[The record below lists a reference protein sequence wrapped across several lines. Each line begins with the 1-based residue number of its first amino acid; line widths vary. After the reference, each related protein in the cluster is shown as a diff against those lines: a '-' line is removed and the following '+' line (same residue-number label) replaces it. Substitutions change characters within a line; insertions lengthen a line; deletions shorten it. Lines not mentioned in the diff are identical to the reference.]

1 MVKIDNIIV
10 WVLFILAVIVSIWYI
25 FGNSPTF
32 EQAILSIS
40 IAFLFTLGLKV
51 GAHESRL
58 NSFERRFDSLE
69 KSFINLVKD
78 FKVHITKH
86 N

>member
-1 MVKIDNIIV
+1 MIKIENLIV
-10 WVLFILAVIVSIWYI
+10 WILFILAVIVSLWYI

-51 GAHESRL
+51 GSHEARL
-58 NSFERRFDSLE
+58 NSIETRFNNLE
-69 KSFINLVKD
+69 KSFIKLVRDLKA
-78 FKVHITKH
+78 
-86 N
+86 NMLA